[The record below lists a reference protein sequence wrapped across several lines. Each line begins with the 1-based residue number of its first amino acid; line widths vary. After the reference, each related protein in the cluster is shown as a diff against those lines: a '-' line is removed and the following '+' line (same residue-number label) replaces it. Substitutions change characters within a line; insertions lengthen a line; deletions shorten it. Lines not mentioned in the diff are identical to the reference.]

1 MGEQRPNTTRNSPT
15 IFNNEQNIPAMSYT
29 RKTSKTARDTGSTVL
44 FVDYD
49 DLHRSLTRLTHN
61 ENASVKVISEM
72 IDALR
77 NNVPEEEGPIAETRA
92 YGDFA
97 SLHRA
102 GDQAKNMLYMKGIET
117 RYAPNAN
124 RDSTIELQIGIDAM
138 ELLHN
143 RADVARLV
151 LLSGQRMY
159 LPLVQ
164 VFRKYERDILV
175 ASLADPASPE
185 HGFSGGSDWF
195 LSARELLSA
204 SAREFL
210 NAPFPTTASRAKISP
225 VQRRPRVAPAP
236 AERRPR
242 TAPLA
247 PAASLE
253 EIDDPIL
260 VRTLEI
266 IDDHFGQ
273 YDEVYLTPLLRKLSD
288 LVDERRY
295 DPKNLI
301 SDLEEQQAVRLEKR
315 SGFPHDYTVLILD
328 EQHPTVARIL
338 SGRERSADFQ
348 DPASTSS
355 SWYYGEDDTS
365 EDTENGIRMNV
376 DKDEESGE
384 YEGDTFDYDEYDR
397 DIGASA

>member
-1 MGEQRPNTTRNSPT
+1 
-15 IFNNEQNIPAMSYT
+15 MSYT
-29 RKTSKTARDTGSTVL
+29 RKTSKTTPDTASTVL

-143 RADVARLV
+143 RSDVTRLV

-175 ASLADPASPE
+175 ASLADPAAPE

-210 NAPFPTTASRAKISP
+210 NAPSPAAASRGKIAP
-225 VQRRPRVAPAP
+225 VQRRPRIAPAP
-236 AERRPR
+236 VERRPR
-242 TAPLA
+242 TAPPA
-247 PAASLE
+247 PAGPLE

-338 SGRERSADFQ
+338 SGRQRSTDLQ
-348 DPASTSS
+348 EPTGTSS
-355 SWYYGEDDTS
+355 SWYYDDDETS
-365 EDTENGIRMNV
+365 EDTENGMRMDV

-384 YEGDTFDYDEYDR
+384 YEEDTFDYDEYDR

>member
-1 MGEQRPNTTRNSPT
+1 
-15 IFNNEQNIPAMSYT
+15 MSYT
-29 RKTSKTARDTGSTVL
+29 RKTSKTIRDTGSTVL

-77 NNVPEEEGPIAETRA
+77 DNVPEEGPITETRA

-143 RADVARLV
+143 RSDVARLL

-210 NAPFPTTASRAKISP
+210 NAPSTATASRGKISP
-225 VQRRPRVAPAP
+225 VQRRPRIAPAP
-236 AERRPR
+236 VERRPPR
-242 TAPLA
+242 TAPPA
-247 PAASLE
+247 PTGSLE

-328 EQHPTVARIL
+328 ERHPTVARIL
-338 SGRERSADFQ
+338 SGRQSSADLQ
-348 DPASTSS
+348 DPDGTSS

-376 DKDEESGE
+376 DKEEESGE
-384 YEGDTFDYDEYDR
+384 YEEDTFDYDEYDR

>member
-1 MGEQRPNTTRNSPT
+1 MT
-15 IFNNEQNIPAMSYT
+15 YT
-29 RKTSKTARDTGSTVL
+29 PKTSETAQDTGSTAL

-49 DLHRSLTRLTHN
+49 DLHRSLARLTHN

-77 NNVPEEEGPIAETRA
+77 NNVPEEKGPITETRA

-97 SLHRA
+97 SPNRA

-117 RYAPNAN
+117 RYAPSAN
-124 RDSTIELQIGIDAM
+124 RESTIELQIGVDAM
-138 ELLHN
+138 ELLHS
-143 RADVARLV
+143 RPDITRLV
-151 LLSGQRMY
+151 LLSGQRLY

-164 VFRKYERDILV
+164 VFKKYGRDILV
-175 ASLADPASPE
+175 AGLADAASPE

-210 NAPFPTTASRAKISP
+210 NAPFPAAAPRGSMPP
-225 VQRRPRVAPAP
+225 VQRRPRMAPVVP
-236 AERRPR
+236 VERRPR
-242 TAPLA
+242 PAPLA
-247 PAASLE
+247 SAGSLE
-253 EIDDPIL
+253 ELEDPIL

-338 SGRERSADFQ
+338 SGRQRSADLE
-348 DPASTSS
+348 DPASASS
-355 SWYYGEDDTS
+355 SWYYGDDDTS
-365 EDTENGIRMNV
+365 EDVEEGIRVNV

-384 YEGDTFDYDEYDR
+384 SGESGEYEEDTLDYDEYDR

>member
-1 MGEQRPNTTRNSPT
+1 MT
-15 IFNNEQNIPAMSYT
+15 YT
-29 RKTSKTARDTGSTVL
+29 PKTSKTAQDKGSTAL

-49 DLHRSLTRLTHN
+49 DLHRSLARLTRN

-77 NNVPEEEGPIAETRA
+77 NNVPEEKGPIAETRA

-97 SLHRA
+97 SLHSA

-124 RDSTIELQIGIDAM
+124 RESTIELQIGVDAM
-138 ELLHN
+138 ELLHS
-143 RADVARLV
+143 RPDVARLV
-151 LLSGQRMY
+151 LLSGLRMY

-164 VFRKYERDILV
+164 VFRKYERDILI
-175 ASLADPASPE
+175 ASLADTASSE

-210 NAPFPTTASRAKISP
+210 NAPFPTAAPRANMSP
-225 VQRRPRVAPAP
+225 IQRRPRIAPAAP
-236 AERRPR
+236 VERRPR
-242 TAPLA
+242 TTPLA
-247 PAASLE
+247 PAESLK

-273 YDEVYLTPLLRKLSD
+273 YEEVYLTPLLRKLSD

-328 EQHPTVARIL
+328 ERHPTVARIL
-338 SGRERSADFQ
+338 SGRQRSADLQ
-348 DPASTSS
+348 DPASASS

-365 EDTENGIRMNV
+365 EDTDNGIRVNV

-384 YEGDTFDYDEYDR
+384 YEENTFDYDEYDR

>member
-1 MGEQRPNTTRNSPT
+1 
-15 IFNNEQNIPAMSYT
+15 MSYT
-29 RKTSKTARDTGSTVL
+29 RKTSTPAQNTGSTVL

-77 NNVPEEEGPIAETRA
+77 NNIPEEESPITETRA

-97 SLHRA
+97 SLHKA

-117 RYAPNAN
+117 RYAPSAN
-124 RDSTIELQIGIDAM
+124 RDSTIELQVGIDAM

-143 RADVARLV
+143 RSDVARLV

-164 VFRKYERDILV
+164 IFRKYERDILI

-185 HGFSGGSDWF
+185 HGFSGESDWF
-195 LSARELLSA
+195 LSARTLLSA

-210 NAPFPTTASRAKISP
+210 NATPSPTAASRAKIPP

-236 AERRPR
+236 VERRPR
-242 TAPLA
+242 PAPPA
-247 PAASLE
+247 PAGPLE

-301 SDLEEQQAVRLEKR
+301 SDLEEQQAIRLEKR

-328 EQHPTVARIL
+328 ERHPTVARIL
-338 SGRERSADFQ
+338 SGKQRSTDLQ
-348 DPASTSS
+348 DETGPSS
-355 SWYYGEDDTS
+355 SWYYGEEDTS
-365 EDTENGIRMNV
+365 EDAENGIRMNI
-376 DKDEESGE
+376 DKEEESGE
-384 YEGDTFDYDEYDR
+384 YEEDTFDYDEYDR
-397 DIGASA
+397 DIGANA

>member
-1 MGEQRPNTTRNSPT
+1 
-15 IFNNEQNIPAMSYT
+15 MSYT
-29 RKTSKTARDTGSTVL
+29 PTKSKTAQDTGSTVL

-49 DLHRSLTRLTHN
+49 DLHRSLTRLTRN

-77 NNVPEEEGPIAETRA
+77 NNVPEEKGPIAETRA

-97 SLHRA
+97 SLHSA

-117 RYAPNAN
+117 RYAPSAN

-138 ELLHN
+138 ELLHS
-143 RADVARLV
+143 RPDVTRLV

-164 VFRKYERDILV
+164 VFSKYDRDILV
-175 ASLADPASPE
+175 ANLTDAASPE

-210 NAPFPTTASRAKISP
+210 NAPVPTTAPRPKMPP
-225 VQRRPRVAPAP
+225 VPRRPRIAPAP
-236 AERRPR
+236 VERRPR
-242 TAPLA
+242 PAPVA
-247 PAASLE
+247 PAESLE

-301 SDLEEQQAVRLEKR
+301 SDLEERQAVRLEKR

-338 SGRERSADFQ
+338 SGRQRSENLQ
-348 DPASTSS
+348 DPASASS
-355 SWYYGEDDTS
+355 PWYYDEDETS
-365 EDTENGIRMNV
+365 EDAENGIRMNV

-384 YEGDTFDYDEYDR
+384 YEEDTFDYDEYDR